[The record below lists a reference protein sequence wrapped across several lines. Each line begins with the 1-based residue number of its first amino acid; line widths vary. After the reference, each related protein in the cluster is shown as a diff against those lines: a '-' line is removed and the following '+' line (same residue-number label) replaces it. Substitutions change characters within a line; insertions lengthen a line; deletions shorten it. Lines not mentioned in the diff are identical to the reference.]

1 MNKFLEQKE
10 RGEPILFTELL
21 KEIPCD
27 DVLLELFSDGSQP
40 QHPLLTRHELEIMKL
55 RLKGTPYKTIA
66 NQLNITCEQISRL
79 VQKIKKFLAE
89 GSLPSYVFVNIP
101 LLNPCGY
108 TERIDILSKRQ
119 LDVWTLYAQGESRK
133 SIAQK
138 VGITPGAVTQH
149 IHNADRRFREHDKYC
164 AAEKRN
170 LEPANLSLTRGEV
183 KVIMKSLKVYEDHL
197 ERGIIRRV
205 GSDYVGKLPVETI
218 IVSDLYEKAQIAIY
232 GEALVKMLPNRLK
245 VD

>member
-79 VQKIKKFLAE
+79 VQKIIF
-89 GSLPSYVFVNIP
+89 
-101 LLNPCGY
+101 PC
-108 TERIDILSKRQ
+108 
-119 LDVWTLYAQGESRK
+119 
-133 SIAQK
+133 
-138 VGITPGAVTQH
+138 
-149 IHNADRRFREHDKYC
+149 
-164 AAEKRN
+164 
-170 LEPANLSLTRGEV
+170 
-183 KVIMKSLKVYEDHL
+183 
-197 ERGIIRRV
+197 
-205 GSDYVGKLPVETI
+205 
-218 IVSDLYEKAQIAIY
+218 
-232 GEALVKMLPNRLK
+232 
-245 VD
+245 